1 MLFVTQQMSV
11 MFLLAVLKILSFNGS
26 GGSPSGVNARDELND
41 ERVCYRSLPE
51 GGRVKSVNPS

>member
-1 MLFVTQQMSV
+1 MSV

-51 GGRVKSVNPS
+51 GGACQICESFMT